1 MRDVT
6 ATSNGATTN
15 GTTGGGVADELAC
28 LLVGAFATY
37 TQVFREI
44 TRRARQHFERREWAD
59 TQLDAAA
66 RLALYRQR
74 VDAAVAEACLL
85 TPAPSLPVWIE
96 AKARFARAVAD
107 WPDGEIA
114 RTFFNSVARR
124 ACGTSGSNPDIE
136 FGAEPATTTA
146 REAPYTTFD
155 ARRLDAAAVN
165 RILDCFTWSV
175 PYADRARESALAAA
189 IGTAELRAQYAN
201 TAIDRID
208 IFRSVFYRNKGAYLV
223 ARLHRRGTVLPFIL
237 ALSNAAD
244 GITIDAVIPTADEAS
259 VVFGFSWSYF
269 HVDVDHPGALVTF
282 LASLMP
288 LKRIDELYTAVGY
301 NRHGKTEFYHNLMQH
316 LRHPDA
322 RFELA
327 EGEQG
332 TVMSVFT
339 LPSFNVVFKIIKD
352 AFGYTKKVTRQG
364 VMDRY
369 HFVFVRD
376 RVGRLADAQEFEHL
390 EFPADRFSAALL
402 DHLRT
407 ECGRTVHIDGDRV
420 IVQHAY
426 TERRVIPL
434 NLYLKEADPLAADEA
449 VLDYGNAIKDLA
461 GADIFTGDMLLK
473 NFGVSRHGRVICYDY
488 DELALLTECNFRQIP
503 RAADNDEE
511 MSAEPYF
518 YVGERDVF
526 PEEFSAFLVPPGA
539 PRGTFLAAHSDLMRV
554 EYWRGMQAR
563 VEAGEMVDVFP
574 YPASRRLAQYTQPSH
589 GRR

>member
-6 ATSNGATTN
+6 TSSNG
-15 GTTGGGVADELAC
+15 GGSPDELAG
-28 LLVGAFATY
+28 LLVGAFAAY
-37 TQVFREI
+37 TQTFREI

-59 TQLDAAA
+59 TQVDAAA
-66 RLALYRQR
+66 RLALYRQC
-74 VDAAVAEACLL
+74 VDTAVADARRLGGAADVGCW
-85 TPAPSLPVWIE
+85 AA
-96 AKARFARAVAD
+96 AKACFGRAVAN

-114 RTFFNSVARR
+114 HTFFNSVARR
-124 ACGTSGSNPDIE
+124 VCETTGSNPAIE
-136 FGAEPATTTA
+136 FGTEPVTGTVK
-146 REAPYTTFD
+146 EAPYVTIET
-155 ARRLDAAAVN
+155 RRLDAAAVS
-165 RILDCFTWSV
+165 RILDNFPWSV
-175 PYADRARESALAAA
+175 PYADRRRESTLAAS
-189 IGTAELRAQYAN
+189 IGTAELRAQYGD
-201 TAIDRID
+201 TTIDRID
-208 IFRSVFYRNKGAYLV
+208 VFRAVFYRNKGAYLV
-223 ARLHRRGTVLPFIL
+223 TRLQRRGEVLPFIL
-237 ALSNAAD
+237 ALSNTPR
-244 GITIDAVIPTADEAS
+244 GITIDAAIPTGDEAS

-301 NRHGKTEFYHNLMQH
+301 NRHGKTVFYHDLMRH
-316 LRHPDA
+316 LRHVDA

-402 DHLRT
+402 EHLLA
-407 ECGRTVHIDGDRV
+407 ECARTVRVDGDRV

-426 TERRVIPL
+426 TERRVTPL
-434 NLYLKEADPLAADEA
+434 NLYLKEADPVEADEA

-511 MSAEPYF
+511 MAAEPYF

-526 PEEFSAFLVPPGA
+526 PEEFNAFLVPPGA
-539 PRGTFLAAHSDLMRV
+539 QRDTFLRAHADLLDV
-554 EYWRGMQAR
+554 EYWRAMQAR
-563 VEAGEMVDVFP
+563 VKAGEMLDVFP
-574 YPASRRLAQYTQPSH
+574 YPAARRLAQSTTPSH
-589 GRR
+589 GTR